1 MTAQATELRDRLQ
14 EALGADCRIERE
26 VGGGGMSRVFAARD
40 LKLNRHVVVKVL
52 PPELSG
58 EVNIERFKREIMFAA
73 SLQHPHIVPL
83 HTAGDVDGLPY
94 YEMPLVEGES
104 LRARLLRVQRLPVA
118 DVLRILRDITR
129 ALAYAHRRGVVH
141 RDIKPENVLIIDGV
155 AQVTDFGIAKAIA
168 ESRDDANEPASIQTG
183 QALTVTG
190 SFLGTPLYM
199 APEQALASAG
209 ADHRVDL
216 YALGVVAY
224 ELLTGAAPFQDRSDR
239 ERLAARLTE
248 SPRDVAALRLDVPPE
263 VGQLVMRLLERDP
276 DARPQTAEEVL
287 RGIEAA
293 LVGPV
298 LPVAHDEPAVIRRAY
313 GIYAVAFLV
322 AASLAWLAMNAIGLP
337 DWVLPGTIL
346 IMTIGFFVVT
356 FTAVGRYAAFKL
368 LNAAGGGAPGPM
380 LWQQTTGA
388 RSLWIAEH
396 VSWKRV
402 AAGGSMALGGFGM
415 LVAGFMFSRN
425 AGIGPFASL
434 IGRGT
439 LQAQERVLFTN
450 LDVTGVD
457 SSLAS
462 AISVA
467 ARTAL
472 QQSRAISVMTS
483 EQVQQALTRMRKP
496 GNERIDLALGRE
508 LATREGV
515 RALIAGYVAPAG
527 GQFAVSLRLVSAD
540 SGRELA
546 EAHQSAASLED
557 IIPTIDAVSRDLR
570 GKIGESLKGVRQSP
584 SLPDVTTS
592 SLQALRLYADH
603 FNTNSHD
610 QQLQLL
616 RQAIAADSEFAS
628 AYRRLYILGSSRGE
642 RDSAIVKAV
651 RLSARLPE
659 RERLQV
665 EAYHYMLTSLFPEA
679 DRAKAIAI
687 LEQLAEMGDVTGM
700 IDLPEFLFN
709 RREYARAESLSRR
722 NIERQP
728 NVPNSHEALVHA
740 LVEQGKLDEAERAI
754 EESLRKFPDI
764 WGLQWWKVRMPF
776 LRGRY
781 DEFER
786 LVDSLRLL
794 PDQQRRTA
802 GVNAKVALAGMR
814 GRLRERDRLR
824 PSNPNA
830 RRDSITVALSGF
842 YDAFDYGRDTAA
854 AVQRLE
860 AAFPQD
866 RNPAGTRAWGLAVA
880 FNYAKRPDLVRAVL
894 DRFQS
899 SGGVSEGRIG
909 KQMFTHK
916 IRAELAMAEGRW
928 RDAVDEVRLGD
939 MLPDGPYGPCHLCLY
954 RDLSRA
960 FDVAGETDSTIFWAE
975 KFVNSPSTW
984 SFETLP
990 GYLPRV
996 LRRLGE
1002 LHEKKGQRAKAAEYY
1017 GRFVELWK
1025 NADPEL
1031 QPLVAEFR
1039 ARQARLRG

>member
-1 MTAQATELRDRLQ
+1 MTAQATDLRDRLQ
-14 EALGADCRIERE
+14 DTLGADYRIERE

-58 EVNIERFKREIMFAA
+58 EVNIERFKREIIFAA

-104 LRARLLRVQRLPVA
+104 LRARLLRVQRLSVA
-118 DVLRILRDITR
+118 DALRILRDITR

-141 RDIKPENVLIIDGV
+141 RDIKPENVLITDGV

-168 ESRDDANEPASIQTG
+168 ESRDDANEPASTQAG

-224 ELLTGAAPFQDRSDR
+224 ELLTGAAPFQERSDR

-248 SPRDVAALRLDVPPE
+248 LPRDVAALRLDVPPA

-276 DARPQTAEEVL
+276 QARPQSAEEVL
-287 RGIEAA
+287 QGIELA

-313 GIYAVAFLV
+313 GIYAVAFLA
-322 AASLAWLAMNAIGLP
+322 AASFAWLAMNAIGLP

-368 LNAAGGGAPGPM
+368 LNAAGGSAPGPM
-380 LWQQTTGA
+380 PWQQTTGA

-402 AAGGSMALGGFGM
+402 AAGGSVALGGFGV
-415 LVAGFMFSRN
+415 LVAGVMFSRN

-434 IGRGT
+434 LSKGT

-450 LDVTGVD
+450 LDVTGID

-496 GNERIDLALGRE
+496 GNERVDLALGRE

-515 RALIAGYVAPAG
+515 RALVAGYVAPAG

-546 EAHQSAASLED
+546 EAHRAAATLED

-570 GKIGESLKGVRQSP
+570 GKVGESLKGVRQSP
-584 SLPDVTTS
+584 SLPYVTTS
-592 SLQALRLYADH
+592 SLQALRLYANH
-603 FNTNSHD
+603 FNTNNHD

-628 AYRRLYILGSSRGE
+628 AYRRLFVLGAPRGE

-665 EAYHYMLTSLFPEA
+665 EAWHYMLSLFPEA

-687 LEQLAEMGDVTGM
+687 QEQLAEMGDVTGM
-700 IDLPEFLFN
+700 IELPVFLLT

-722 NIERQP
+722 NNQRLP
-728 NVPNSHEALVHA
+728 NVPDSREALVQA
-740 LVEQGKLDEAERAI
+740 LVEQGKLDEAERTI
-754 EESLRKFPDI
+754 EESLRKFPDG

-802 GVNAKVALAGMR
+802 GLSAKVTLAGMR

-824 PSNPNA
+824 PSNPRA
-830 RRDSITVALSGF
+830 RLDSVSVAMSGF
-842 YDAFDYGRDTAA
+842 YDALNQGRDTAA

-860 AAFPQD
+860 AAFRQD
-866 RNPAGTRAWGLAVA
+866 KNTAGARAWGLAVA
-880 FNYAKRPDLVRAVL
+880 FNLAKRPDMVRAVL

-899 SGGVSEGRIG
+899 SGGVSEARIG
-909 KQMFTHK
+909 KQMFIHK
-916 IRAELAMAEGRW
+916 IRADLAMAEGRG
-928 RDAVDEVRLGD
+928 RDAVEEVKLGD

-975 KFVNSPSTW
+975 KFLNSPSDF
-984 SFETLP
+984 SFEVLP
-990 GYLPRV
+990 GDLPAY

-1002 LHEKKGQRAKAAEYY
+1002 LYEKKGDRAKAAEYY

-1031 QPLVAEFR
+1031 QSQVSEIR